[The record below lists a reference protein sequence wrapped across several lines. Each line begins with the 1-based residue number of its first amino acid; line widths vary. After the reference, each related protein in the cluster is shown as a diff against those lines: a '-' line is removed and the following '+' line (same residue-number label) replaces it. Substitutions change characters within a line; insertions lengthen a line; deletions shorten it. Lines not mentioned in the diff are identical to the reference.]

1 MLTIIL
7 LDHSHQQL
15 RALASRRAPEGHR
28 INLSRTQKYSKLE
41 NDVVKAGEEI
51 RSLARFTAAQR
62 TGFRKLLKK
71 YKKWTGS
78 TRVEERF
85 REEILSNPKSFTKL
99 DLGPMLDEYS
109 KLRPAIRAMY
119 DGSVRWAASPSPSS
133 PIDELSPTSSPSSST
148 IQKLQDAI
156 ASNSKIM
163 FDTAIATVPLGEEG
177 TFASFFVDP
186 ENIVELQVFL
196 LQHAEY
202 FGFRSRSNSVVTPVS
217 ATPSRNGSVVGNMRP
232 DYHMIVADS
241 IERFVKE
248 QSALTVDDRE
258 HRAGSYPQRTKAC
271 VRWND
276 EEDAMACLRSKSGK
290 AKSAALKRKH
300 AHAFFDRKA
309 LFSAKQSA
317 AVEES
322 DEEVDSVRR
331 EFVKDNNVQPL
342 FHFSSC
348 RSRLTGINSGAPT
361 LAMATLDTNIV
372 MESVEAEGEAKT
384 KIHFPFALLLVRQEG
399 GHQSALL
406 AALENCHL
414 VCYHAC

>member
-1 MLTIIL
+1 
-7 LDHSHQQL
+7 
-15 RALASRRAPEGHR
+15 
-28 INLSRTQKYSKLE
+28 
-41 NDVVKAGEEI
+41 
-51 RSLARFTAAQR
+51 
-62 TGFRKLLKK
+62 
-71 YKKWTGS
+71 
-78 TRVEERF
+78 VEERF
-85 REEILSNPKSFTKL
+85 RDEILSNPKSFTKL
-99 DLGPMLDEYS
+99 DLGSMLDEYS

-133 PIDELSPTSSPSSST
+133 PVNELSPTSRSSGST

-156 ASNSKIM
+156 ASDSKIM

-217 ATPSRNGSVVGNMRP
+217 ATPSRNGSVVGITRP

-258 HRAGSYPQRTKAC
+258 HRAGSFPQRTKAC

-276 EEDAMACLRSKSGK
+276 DEDAMACLRSKSGK

-300 AHAFFDRKA
+300 ARAFFDRKA
-309 LFSAKQSA
+309 LFSANQSSA
-317 AVEES
+317 AEES
-322 DEEVDSVRR
+322 DEEVDNLRQ

-348 RSRLTGINSGAPT
+348 RSRLTGINSGTST
-361 LAMATLDTNIV
+361 LSMATLDTNIV

-384 KIHFPFALLLVRQEG
+384 KVHFPYALLLVRQEG

-414 VCYHAC
+414 VGYHAL

>member
-1 MLTIIL
+1 
-7 LDHSHQQL
+7 
-15 RALASRRAPEGHR
+15 
-28 INLSRTQKYSKLE
+28 
-41 NDVVKAGEEI
+41 
-51 RSLARFTAAQR
+51 
-62 TGFRKLLKK
+62 
-71 YKKWTGS
+71 
-78 TRVEERF
+78 
-85 REEILSNPKSFTKL
+85 
-99 DLGPMLDEYS
+99 
-109 KLRPAIRAMY
+109 
-119 DGSVRWAASPSPSS
+119 
-133 PIDELSPTSSPSSST
+133 
-148 IQKLQDAI
+148 
-156 ASNSKIM
+156 M

>member
-1 MLTIIL
+1 
-7 LDHSHQQL
+7 
-15 RALASRRAPEGHR
+15 
-28 INLSRTQKYSKLE
+28 
-41 NDVVKAGEEI
+41 
-51 RSLARFTAAQR
+51 
-62 TGFRKLLKK
+62 
-71 YKKWTGS
+71 
-78 TRVEERF
+78 
-85 REEILSNPKSFTKL
+85 
-99 DLGPMLDEYS
+99 
-109 KLRPAIRAMY
+109 
-119 DGSVRWAASPSPSS
+119 
-133 PIDELSPTSSPSSST
+133 
-148 IQKLQDAI
+148 
-156 ASNSKIM
+156 
-163 FDTAIATVPLGEEG
+163 
-177 TFASFFVDP
+177 
-186 ENIVELQVFL
+186 
-196 LQHAEY
+196 
-202 FGFRSRSNSVVTPVS
+202 
-217 ATPSRNGSVVGNMRP
+217 MRP

-414 VCYHAC
+414 IERVRGFSLELHAVWAVHQPKNMPAPFWLPILDRDIRKLPPPALPRQSSFAGSGSGSGSGSTLASRTGPESRGSITAITDSTTAVDTAVDSLILDTSIPIRGSRKKRRGVPMSIPAEELRQQQPAPQRYWNEFDDPEDAADDVNAYVIYIDPNAPSRMEKLFDSCFDRIASFFWHEARTSRRRSQ